1 MEYPF
6 GFEGFENF
14 EAHKEVA
21 DLHPSSEELQS
32 YCERSFRSLAEVG
45 QDEFMK
51 IESHVS
57 ECDSCLVEL
66 VKMRTRLIREKP
78 SA

>member
-6 GFEGFENF
+6 GFEGFEDG
-14 EAHKEVA
+14 EGVA
-21 DLHPSSEELQS
+21 DLHPTNQELQS
-32 YCERSFRSLAEVG
+32 YCKRSLHSSAEIG

-57 ECDSCLVEL
+57 ECDACLMV
-66 VKMRTRLIREKP
+66 LITGRIHLLKNEP
-78 SA
+78 LP